1 MKGIILS
8 AGKGTR
14 VYPTTIA
21 LPKSLLP
28 VYDKPLIYYSLST
41 FIENGINEICI
52 ITTPEHLSL
61 FEKTL
66 GDGSQLGLKLT
77 YLPQTEPKGIAD
89 AFIIAKDFIGKEK
102 VALLL
107 GDNLFAGSSV
117 FSRAIKNFE
126 NGASIFAYQVHDP
139 ERYGVIELNKSNKPI
154 SIEEKPLNPKSNL
167 AIPGLYI
174 FDNNVIDISKKL
186 KPSARGEL
194 EITDVILHYFKKEQ
208 LKVYKINRGC
218 AWLDAGTCESLNQS
232 SEYVRVIEERQGIKI
247 GCIEE
252 AALKAGFI
260 SKDTL
265 QSLIQDM
272 PKVEYRTYLEKLM
285 KW

>member
-77 YLPQTEPKGIAD
+77 YLSQTEPKGIAD

-285 KW
+285 K

>member
-186 KPSARGEL
+186 KPSDRGEL

-272 PKVEYRTYLEKLM
+272 PKVEYRTYVEKLM
-285 KW
+285 K

>member
-186 KPSARGEL
+186 KPSDRGEL

-232 SEYVRVIEERQGIKI
+232 CEYVRVIEERQGIKI

-252 AALKAGFI
+252 AALKAALF
-260 SKDTL
+260 
-265 QSLIQDM
+265 
-272 PKVEYRTYLEKLM
+272 
-285 KW
+285 

>member
-285 KW
+285 K

>member
-154 SIEEKPLNPKSNL
+154 SIEEKPLSPKSNL

-285 KW
+285 K

>member
-66 GDGSQLGLKLT
+66 GNGSQLGLKLT
-77 YLPQTEPKGIAD
+77 YLPQRESKGIAD

-102 VALLL
+102 VTLLL

-117 FSRAIKNFE
+117 FPRAIKNFE
-126 NGASIFAYQVHDP
+126 KGASIFAYQVHDP

-154 SIEEKPLNPKSNL
+154 SIEEKPLKPKSNL

-174 FDNNVIDISKKL
+174 FDNNVIDIAKKL
-186 KPSARGEL
+186 EPSARGEL
-194 EITDVILHYFKKEQ
+194 EITDVILNYFHKEQ

-252 AALKAGFI
+252 AAFKAGFI
-260 SKDTL
+260 TKNDL
-265 QSLIQDM
+265 QKRVAEM
-272 PKVEYRTYLEKLM
+272 PSVKYRSYLEKLI
-285 KW
+285 K

>member
-186 KPSARGEL
+186 KPSDRGEL

-272 PKVEYRTYLEKLM
+272 PKVEYRTYVEKLI
-285 KW
+285 K